1 MVDYLCLCLE
11 DFFTIDDGGNE
22 VGLAY
27 LLNVVVQEIAVEDGH
42 VRNRHQGQSMA
53 SQMLKPLKS
62 RIISYFESPATVWLV
77 RAAHPDRHRLS
88 HALLESETESAVALV
103 TAIVSQLLGG
113 EVTLGCYSLTI
124 KADKMIDAQIVD
136 ICIVANT
143 LTGEILTEIETVNT
157 NSLSQLR
164 NSQIVL

>member
-1 MVDYLCLCLE
+1 VHW
-11 DFFTIDDGGNE
+11 DFSDFET
-22 VGLAY
+22 
-27 LLNVVVQEIAVEDGH
+27 
-42 VRNRHQGQSMA
+42 
-53 SQMLKPLKS
+53 
-62 RIISYFESPATVWLV
+62 IISYFESPATVWLV

-88 HALLESETESAVALV
+88 HALLESETESAVTLV

-143 LTGEILTEIETVNT
+143 LTGEILTEIETVGT
-157 NSLSQLR
+157 NGFGKLEKR
-164 NSQIVL
+164 QIML

>member
-1 MVDYLCLCLE
+1 
-11 DFFTIDDGGNE
+11 
-22 VGLAY
+22 
-27 LLNVVVQEIAVEDGH
+27 
-42 VRNRHQGQSMA
+42 MA

-136 ICIVANT
+136 IGIVSRAQT
-143 LTGEILTEIETVNT
+143 REILAEIETVGT
-157 NSLSQLR
+157 NGFGKLEKR
-164 NSQIVL
+164 QIML